1 MSNEHTKAISRTL
14 GSSMHWMSLWW
25 SFRDSQWDLIGLA
38 NRVKRCQKV
47 HRFHK
52 RCQEVRGPAISYQI
66 FIKALL
72 CARKRGKLILPPGFF
87 KTISV
92 WQEVGSKKRKVQ
104 ENDRHTQQVEGKMLE
119 YFLTEWKNLGSLAL
133 SCWTTLL
140 VGIVERNFNEKV
152 RLFKR
157 RR

>member
-1 MSNEHTKAISRTL
+1 MHCVSILKPIQGHLALQRIECHCDGLL
-14 GSSMHWMSLWW
+14 GIL
-25 SFRDSQWDLIGLA
+25 QWNLIGLA

-52 RCQEVRGPAISYQI
+52 RCQEVRGSTISYQI
-66 FIKALL
+66 LIKAPL

-104 ENDRHTQQVEGKMLE
+104 ENDRNTQQVEGRMLE
-119 YFLTEWKNLGSLAL
+119 YFLSAWKNLDIFGSVVRP
-133 SCWTTLL
+133 CWTTLL
-140 VGIVERNFNEKV
+140 VGIVERKNF
-152 RLFKR
+152 
-157 RR
+157 